1 MAEKEKSSMQQDKLK
16 YKCLPVVIFLAWFCL
31 GIASVTAQQVERS
44 EASAVGS
51 AVPETLGRE
60 PLRLEPPVVKQGSE
74 FSTQSWQHAIPR
86 NSKQFGVILA
96 IFAGLMLLWRL
107 SKGRE
112 AGLPADLVEVY
123 GKVPMNGK
131 QSLHLVRV
139 GGRLLVLI
147 ESSQGMQRLAEI
159 SDPDEVRSVIDQL
172 GKGHVRRLPTNLQGL
187 VTDRNLSS
195 FRAG

>member
-1 MAEKEKSSMQQDKLK
+1 MQQNKFK
-16 YKCLPVVIFLAWFCL
+16 YNFFSVGIFLAWMCL
-31 GIASVTAQQVERS
+31 GGVSVEAQLADASEPTGVVPP
-44 EASAVGS
+44 
-51 AVPETLGRE
+51 VPETLGRE
-60 PLRLEPPVVKQGSE
+60 PLRLEPPAVKKGLES
-74 FSTQSWQHAIPR
+74 SSRRWQNTIPR

-107 SKGRE
+107 AKGRDS
-112 AGLPADLVEVY
+112 GLPADLVEVY
-123 GKVPMNGK
+123 GKVPLNGK
-131 QSLHLVRV
+131 QSLHLVRI

-159 SDPDEVRSVIDQL
+159 SDPDEVQSVLDQL